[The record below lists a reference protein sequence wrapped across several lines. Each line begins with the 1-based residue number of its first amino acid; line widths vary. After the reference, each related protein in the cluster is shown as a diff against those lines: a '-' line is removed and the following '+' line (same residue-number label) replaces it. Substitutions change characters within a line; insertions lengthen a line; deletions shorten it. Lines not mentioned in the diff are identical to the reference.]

1 MSSQGSTESPGEYI
15 PRGNAGCNGK
25 RRGRE
30 NVPPWL
36 CTEIWGR
43 SNRVWPLQHH
53 ALLVRYVNL
62 QATELLLIL
71 WVQFDT
77 SVRFRIPKQWLK
89 QGYRYIASTPESDLQ
104 TEEEKEMKKRLTSLA
119 TQISELDKKMIA
131 EKYQGT
137 IIIDLMTDSFCT
149 EAKHTYIQLSA
160 WS

>member
-1 MSSQGSTESPGEYI
+1 M
-15 PRGNAGCNGK
+15 
-25 RRGRE
+25 
-30 NVPPWL
+30 
-36 CTEIWGR
+36 
-43 SNRVWPLQHH
+43 
-53 ALLVRYVNL
+53 NL

-89 QGYRYIASTPESDLQ
+89 QGYKYIASTPESDLE

-137 IIIDLMTDSFCT
+137 IWTFLYVGSTC
-149 EAKHTYIQLSA
+149 
-160 WS
+160 